1 MVNARGGYW
10 FGAAGGGAGAVNEA
24 VRDTPQ
30 FCGFVALLEPQDIL
44 MDETREAEPMTLVAP
59 ARLSAIA
66 LALFCAGG
74 LAACSGAPSTGG
86 GLAPGLVSQINAP
99 GAQMDRQAALGI
111 INQYRATRGVAPLTA
126 DPALDAQAQTVAA
139 QYASTGNPPARP
151 AGATDMR
158 LSAGYTNFAETFSG
172 WRNSPADA
180 DVLAQGDARRAGFAA
195 VYEPNSAYGA
205 HWVVLLGQ

>member
-1 MVNARGGYW
+1 
-10 FGAAGGGAGAVNEA
+10 
-24 VRDTPQ
+24 
-30 FCGFVALLEPQDIL
+30 
-44 MDETREAEPMTLVAP
+44 MTLELAP

-66 LALFCAGG
+66 LALFSVGG

-86 GLAPGLVSQINAP
+86 GGLAPGLVSQISAP
-99 GAQMDRQAALGI
+99 GAQMDRQAAIGI

-139 QYASTGNPPARP
+139 QYASTGTPPARP
-151 AGATDMR
+151 AGVTNMR

-180 DVLAQGDARRAGFAA
+180 DVLAQGAARRAGFAA
-195 VYEPNSAYGA
+195 VYDPNSAYGA
-205 HWVVLLGQ
+205 HWVMLLGQ